1 MVPATC
7 VPWPWQ
13 SLLPLPSLMLEKPV
27 ATRPVR
33 SLWVARTPVSI
44 TYAVTP
50 APDCVREYRVSSG
63 NAR

>member
-1 MVPATC
+1 
-7 VPWPWQ
+7 
-13 SLLPLPSLMLEKPV
+13 MLEKPV